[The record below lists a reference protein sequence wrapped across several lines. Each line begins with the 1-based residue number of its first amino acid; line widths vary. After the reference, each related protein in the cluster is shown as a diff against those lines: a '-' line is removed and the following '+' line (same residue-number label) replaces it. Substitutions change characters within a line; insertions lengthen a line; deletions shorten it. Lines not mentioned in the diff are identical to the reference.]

1 MAKFCN
7 CPVTVS
13 KGCVEVYLKRETKKG
28 RIKNCSESHLGR
40 IIRYL
45 SVAYQVSLLKRI
57 TPFDVNARPLVCAAT
72 INAVD
77 VLQQIL
83 ISRSSSWLPEPLPIM
98 FALQLSL
105 YCLCYLM
112 EHQQD
117 CFCGNDS
124 LTMTTVSILRLLFV
138 HIGRDEQLSRRSIFK
153 INI

>member
-1 MAKFCN
+1 MRRG
-7 CPVTVS
+7 VS
-13 KGCVEVYLKRETKKG
+13 ERETKKG

-83 ISRSSSWLPEPLPIM
+83 ISRSSSWLPEAITHYVCTPTITL
-98 FALQLSL
+98 LSL
-105 YCLCYLM
+105 LSNGTSTEFLSWQRFVNSD
-112 EHQQD
+112 H
-117 CFCGNDS
+117 CFDS
-124 LTMTTVSILRLLFV
+124 STSFV
-138 HIGRDEQLSRRSIFK
+138 HIGRDGQLWMVKSIFK
-153 INI
+153 INIKNVWNANC

>member
-1 MAKFCN
+1 MYKIILTMVKFCN
-7 CPVTVS
+7 CPVRIS
-13 KGCVEVYLKRETKKG
+13 KGCVEVYREKETKKG

-83 ISRSSSWLPEPLPIM
+83 ISRSSSWLPEAITHYVCTPTITL
-98 FALQLSL
+98 LSL
-105 YCLCYLM
+105 LSN
-112 EHQQD
+112 
-117 CFCGNDS
+117 GTS
-124 LTMTTVSILRLLFV
+124 TGISFV
-138 HIGRDEQLSRRSIFK
+138 ATIC
-153 INI
+153 